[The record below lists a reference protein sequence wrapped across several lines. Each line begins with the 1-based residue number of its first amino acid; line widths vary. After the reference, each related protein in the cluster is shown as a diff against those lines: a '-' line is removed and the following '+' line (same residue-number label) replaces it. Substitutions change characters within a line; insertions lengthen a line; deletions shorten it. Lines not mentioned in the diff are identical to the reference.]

1 MCELLPIVHGFLHD
15 CEPGGLWISTGRI
28 AHLEFLVGVEK
39 QYIDSLHVLHVSVP
53 FELLSD
59 LCAEG
64 GDWKVE
70 GVHGL
75 DLGCLVS
82 CQSLLSNRSDDVSGS
97 LLGTALFSFVKYVL
111 LGSIPCRT

>member
-1 MCELLPIVHGFLHD
+1 MCELLPVVHGFLHD
-15 CEPGGLWISTGRI
+15 CEPGGLWISIGRI

-39 QYIDSLHVLHVSVP
+39 QDIDSLHLLHVSVP
-53 FELLSD
+53 FELLPD

-70 GVHGL
+70 GVHSL

-82 CQSLLSNRSDDVSGS
+82 MSVLGLQSLRRHIQVFFRDSALLFRQVRTARIHS
-97 LLGTALFSFVKYVL
+97 L
-111 LGSIPCRT
+111 